1 MTLSTRKP
9 LTSRIGRS
17 LAGAP
22 LLTACLAAA
31 FAGSAQAATTVN
43 IGYNGAPDP
52 EKNAVHVFATN
63 LKQLVEEKTEG
74 EIELKLYANSQL
86 GEEQERMEQV
96 MNTPSLNIASFAG
109 MSPVVPEIFVSAI
122 PFLFDDFE
130 SARTFFDEGQ
140 YWQAVE
146 DALRERTGLELLA
159 VVEEG
164 GFLAFTNDE
173 RPISSPEDF
182 EGLRFRAMDPSQ
194 VALYE
199 AFGASG
205 TPIPWTEVY
214 MALRTGVADGQMN
227 PPMYI
232 ILGSLYEV
240 QDYLTLANIQYSD
253 QFLVGNGA
261 MIDGWD
267 EEMRGAF
274 LEAVEEANQMAREHN
289 AAQVDER
296 IAFLEEQGME
306 IIRPSQDE
314 LDEFRELGQPAYLE
328 WLGERDIEPRFI
340 EMALED
346 AGMTHLTE

>member
-1 MTLSTRKP
+1 MAVLSPNAFRPTP
-9 LTSRIGRS
+9 IIS
-17 LAGAP
+17 
-22 LLTACLAAA
+22 ACLLGAAILS
-31 FAGSAQAATTVN
+31 GSAQAATTVN
-43 IGYNGAPDP
+43 LGYNGAPDP

-63 LKQLVEEKTEG
+63 LKKLVEEKTND
-74 EIELKLYANSQL
+74 EIELKLYPNSML

-96 MNTPSLNIASFAG
+96 MSSPGLNIASFAG
-109 MSPVVPEIFVSAI
+109 MSPVVPEIYVSAI
-122 PFLFDDFE
+122 PFLFSDFPE
-130 SARTFFDEGQ
+130 ARQFFDHGD

-146 DALRERTGLELLA
+146 DDLRERAGLELLA

-173 RPISSPEDF
+173 RPIASPDDF

-214 MALRTGVADGQMN
+214 MALKTGVADGQMN

-240 QDYLTLANIQYSD
+240 QNYLTLANIQYSD
-253 QFLVGNGA
+253 QFLVGNAA

-267 EEMRGAF
+267 EEMRNAF
-274 LEAVEEANQMAREHN
+274 REAVTEANQMARNHN
-289 AAQVDER
+289 EARVDER
-296 IAFLEEQGME
+296 IAYLKEQGME
-306 IIRPSQDE
+306 IIRPEEAQ
-314 LDEFRELGQPAYLE
+314 LDAFRQQGQPAYLD
-328 WLGERDIEPRFI
+328 WLEQQDISPRYI
-340 EMALED
+340 DMALED
-346 AGMTHLTE
+346 AGLEPQGE

>member
-1 MTLSTRKP
+1 MNPFLRSP
-9 LTSRIGRS
+9 LAPRS
-17 LAGAP
+17 LTAAS
-22 LLTACLAAA
+22 LLTAGLAIA
-31 FAGSAQAATTVN
+31 FAGSVQAATTVN

-52 EKNAVHVFATN
+52 DKNAVHVFATN
-63 LKQLVEEKTEG
+63 LKELVEEKTAG
-74 EIELKLYANSQL
+74 ELELKLYPNSML
-86 GEEQERMEQV
+86 GEEEERMEQV

-109 MSPVVPEIFVSAI
+109 MSPVVPEVFVSAI
-122 PFLFDDFE
+122 PFLFADFE
-130 SARTFFDEGQ
+130 AARTFFDEGE

-146 DALRERTGLELLA
+146 EALRERTGLELLA

-173 RPISSPEDF
+173 RPISSPGDF

-267 EEMRGAF
+267 EEMREAF
-274 LEAVEEANQMAREHN
+274 LEAVAEANQLARDDNE
-289 AAQVDER
+289 ARVEER
-296 IAFLEEQGME
+296 IAYLEEQGME
-306 IIRPSQDE
+306 VIRPSEEE
-314 LDEFRELGQPAYLE
+314 LAEFRELGQPAYME
-328 WLGERDIEPRFI
+328 WLKERDIDPRFI
-340 EMALED
+340 DMALED